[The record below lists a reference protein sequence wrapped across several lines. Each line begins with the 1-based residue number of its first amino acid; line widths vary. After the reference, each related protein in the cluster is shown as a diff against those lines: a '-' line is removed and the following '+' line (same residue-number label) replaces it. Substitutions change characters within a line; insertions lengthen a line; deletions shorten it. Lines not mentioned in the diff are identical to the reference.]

1 MRVSHGVNKFE
12 KVNAMKRLIPL
23 AAVAALA
30 LAGAASAK
38 TVTYVETVT
47 RADGSQVV
55 TITKV
60 RVPSEVQV
68 TRASLERSLLRSNL
82 R

>member
-1 MRVSHGVNKFE
+1 MT
-12 KVNAMKRLIPL
+12 RLIPL
-23 AAVAALA
+23 VAAA
-30 LAGAASAK
+30 TVARCSAASAK

-47 RADGSQVV
+47 RADGSQIV

-60 RVPSEVQV
+60 IVPSEAIV
-68 TRASLERSLLRSNL
+68 TRASLERSLLRTSL

>member
-1 MRVSHGVNKFE
+1 MN
-12 KVNAMKRLIPL
+12 RLIPL
-23 AAVAALA
+23 ALAATMA

-38 TVTYVETVT
+38 TVKYVETVT
-47 RADGSQVV
+47 RADGSRIV
-55 TITKV
+55 TITTV
-60 RVPSEVQV
+60 LMPSDIVV

>member
-1 MRVSHGVNKFE
+1 
-12 KVNAMKRLIPL
+12 MKRLIPL
-23 AAVAALA
+23 ATVAALA
-30 LAGAASAK
+30 LTSAASAK

-60 RVPSEVQV
+60 VLPSEILV
-68 TRASLERSLLRSNL
+68 TRASLKRSLLRSNM

>member
-1 MRVSHGVNKFE
+1 MI
-12 KVNAMKRLIPL
+12 RLIPL
-23 AAVAALA
+23 VAAATVA
-30 LAGAASAK
+30 LCSAASAK

-47 RADGSQVV
+47 RADGSQIV

-60 RVPSEVQV
+60 IVPSEAIV
-68 TRASLERSLLRSNL
+68 TRASLERSLLRTSL

>member
-1 MRVSHGVNKFE
+1 
-12 KVNAMKRLIPL
+12 MKRLIPL

>member
-1 MRVSHGVNKFE
+1 
-12 KVNAMKRLIPL
+12 MKRLIPL
-23 AAVAALA
+23 AAVAAMA
-30 LAGAASAK
+30 LTAAASAK

-47 RADGSQVV
+47 RADGTQVV

-60 RVPSEVQV
+60 LMPSEIKV

>member
-1 MRVSHGVNKFE
+1 MT
-12 KVNAMKRLIPL
+12 RLIPL
-23 AAVAALA
+23 VAAATLA
-30 LAGAASAK
+30 LCSAASAK

-47 RADGSQVV
+47 RADGSQIV

-60 RVPSEVQV
+60 IVPSEAIV
-68 TRASLERSLLRSNL
+68 TRASLERSLLRTSL